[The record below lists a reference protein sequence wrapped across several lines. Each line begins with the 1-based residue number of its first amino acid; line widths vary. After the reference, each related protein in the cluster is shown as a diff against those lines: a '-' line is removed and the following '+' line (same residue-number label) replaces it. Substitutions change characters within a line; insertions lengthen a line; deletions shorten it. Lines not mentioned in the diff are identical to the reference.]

1 MADRLKLIK
10 STTTTA
16 TIYYKFLKW
25 VHHVTYN
32 AITKDIDIETRTAR
46 GHKVKS
52 SKESDKHK
60 KGKTSI
66 VVPC

>member
-32 AITKDIDIETRTAR
+32 AITKDIDTETRTAR

-52 SKESDKHK
+52 SK
-60 KGKTSI
+60 
-66 VVPC
+66 